1 MTATQGLPRW
11 LLIYGLIL
19 PLAVFLGYLVAIPTT
34 FVSVV
39 FVSAVILVLA
49 FPLFLRWHHAW
60 VIFGWNAALIFYFA
74 PGQPNLGIVLAAGS
88 LMLSVLQRTM
98 RNKETFIRVPSVA
111 NSVIFIGLVAAVTAG
126 LTGGIGGRALGTEG
140 WGAKRY
146 LGVFG
151 AVIGY
156 FAIVAKAVPKEKAVR
171 YASMFTLSGITSAL
185 CDMIYLA
192 GPKFYFLFALF
203 PSNVAMVQ
211 VTTQTGLERLSG
223 IAFGAVSAW
232 SFMLLRYGIRGT
244 FDLRRPWRI
253 FFFLLFIALS
263 LLGGY
268 RSLLIIPVILL
279 PVQFYFEG
287 LFKGRWLIP
296 VALASSLMA
305 CGVAAFSDKLP
316 LSVQRSLSFL
326 PIRIDP
332 TARTDAQGTVEW
344 RLQIWRVV
352 VPEIPRYLLLGKGFT
367 YSGTDYY
374 LTEEAIRRG
383 IYVQDVYEG
392 ALIAG
397 DYHQGVL
404 TILMPFGIW
413 GMIGFVWSCWAS
425 LRVLYLN
432 HRHGEERLK
441 LVNTFLISNFVAR
454 LIFYVFFY
462 GQFEQDFPIFVGI
475 IAASIS
481 LNGGVCT
488 DKTPLKDEDV
498 SALPEPALT

>member
-1 MTATQGLPRW
+1 MTATLGLPRW

-19 PLAVFLGYLVAIPTT
+19 PLAAFIGYLVATPATLMSVA
-34 FVSVV
+34 FVG
-39 FVSAVILVLA
+39 AVILLLA

-60 VIFGWNAALIFYFA
+60 VIFCWNAVLIFYLA

-88 LMLSVLQRTM
+88 LLLSVLHRTL
-98 RNKETFIRVPSVA
+98 RSESGFIRVSSVA
-111 NSVIFIGLVAAVTAG
+111 NSLIFLGVVAVITAK

-151 AVIGY
+151 AIIGY
-156 FAIVAKAVPKEKAVR
+156 FAIVARAVPKDKAVR
-171 YASMFTLSGITSAL
+171 YASIFILSGVTVAL
-185 CDMIYLA
+185 CDLIYLA
-192 GPKFYFLFALF
+192 GPKFYFLYALF

-211 VTTQTGLERLSG
+211 VTTQPGLERLSG

-279 PVQFYFEG
+279 PVQFYFEE

-296 VALASSLMA
+296 VTLACSLFA
-305 CGVAAFSDKLP
+305 CGLVAFSDKLP

-332 TARTDAQGTVEW
+332 SARSDAQGSLEW
-344 RLQIWRVV
+344 RLQIWRIV

-367 YSGTDYY
+367 YSGTDYF
-374 LTEEAIRRG
+374 LTEEAVRRG
-383 IYVQDVYEG
+383 LYPFNVYEG

-397 DYHQGVL
+397 DYHHGLL
-404 TILMPFGIW
+404 TILLPFGIW
-413 GMIGFVWSCWAS
+413 GLIGSAWFCWAS
-425 LRVLYLN
+425 LRVLNRNY
-432 HRHGEERLK
+432 RYGDARLK
-441 LVNTFLISNFVAR
+441 LVNTFLLSLFVAR

-488 DKTPLKDEDV
+488 DKVPLKDDAV
-498 SALPEPALT
+498 KVLPEPALT